1 MLISSFLLLMIF
13 PMIIVMFL
21 AYNEENRI
29 FQEQVSGYLEQ
40 TLQQTHRALDANL
53 SEMDRMIW
61 PILYREPFDFLE
73 APLDSPYNLIQATQ
87 KFRNEM
93 FLNYFRGRVN
103 QIRSIYFVTPS
114 SIILSSD
121 DELHSF
127 YEFDRDKYYAMIRS
141 LQEKPLDIHWF
152 TGTQAFVNPKD
163 GYQSDLYPSVIAA
176 RRIMDS
182 NRAELQGYLFI
193 QFNNLFLDDVLRSI
207 RIGKTGTLLLMD
219 QNKEIVYKGQSQ
231 SLDNPQIKSAVDSI
245 SSMQS
250 GARIVDNK
258 WLLAIDTSAVS
269 GWKMVAVV
277 PLQELLEPNQK
288 ILHQMLILAVIG
300 LIAAIF
306 VSVYLANVISKPI
319 VRLSQ
324 LMIRASYGNFNV
336 RESKLDFIEVTLLQR
351 NFNNMMEK
359 IQQLIV
365 QVEKEQ
371 QGKQEAQLKA
381 LQTQI
386 HPHFLYN
393 TLDTIYWMS
402 KKYKA
407 DQISKLVTSLGRFF
421 RLSLNATGE
430 WTTVEKEFEHVRN
443 YMEIQSVRYRDKVK
457 YELILDA
464 EVHHI
469 QIMPLIMQ
477 PIVENAFEHGIT
489 QSSEKQE
496 MGWIHIKGWREGNE
510 VFISIEDNGKGMD
523 QETLERVIAG
533 LGESPSSEHIGL
545 RNIQQRLLLAY
556 GAKYGLQL
564 SSQPHEG
571 TLVLLRIPIS
581 GGGSYES

>member
-1 MLISSFLLLMIF
+1 
-13 PMIIVMFL
+13 
-21 AYNEENRI
+21 
-29 FQEQVSGYLEQ
+29 
-40 TLQQTHRALDANL
+40 
-53 SEMDRMIW
+53 
-61 PILYREPFDFLE
+61 YREPLDFLQ

-103 QIRSIYFVTPS
+103 QIRSIYLVTPS

-121 DELHSF
+121 DELHTF
-127 YEFDRDKYYAMIRS
+127 YEFDKDKYYAMIRD
-141 LQEKPLDIHWF
+141 LQDKPLDIHWYN
-152 TGTQAFVNPKD
+152 GTRAFLKPKD
-163 GYQSDLYPSVIAA
+163 GFQSELYPSVIAA

-231 SLDNPQIKSAVDSI
+231 SLDNPQIQSAIDSI
-245 SSMQS
+245 SSIHS
-250 GARIVDNK
+250 GVRIVNNK
-258 WLLAIDTSAVS
+258 WLLAFDTSAVS
-269 GWKMVAVV
+269 GWKMFAVV
-277 PLQELLEPNQK
+277 PLQELLKPNQN
-288 ILHQMLILAVIG
+288 ILHQMLLLVVIG
-300 LIAAIF
+300 LIVAVF
-306 VSVYLANVISKPI
+306 VSVYLANVISKPV

-324 LMIRASYGNFNV
+324 LMIRASYGNLNV
-336 RESKLDFIEVTLLQR
+336 RESKRDFKEVTLLQR

-359 IQQLIV
+359 IQQLIL

-371 QGKQEAQLKA
+371 QGKREAQLKA

-443 YMEIQSVRYRDKVK
+443 YMEIQSVRYREKVR

-464 EVHHI
+464 EVHNI
-469 QIMPLIMQ
+469 PMMPLIMQ

-489 QSSEKQE
+489 QSSEKEE
-496 MGWIHIKGWREGNE
+496 MGWIHIKGWRDRNE
-510 VFISIEDNGKGMD
+510 VYISIQDNGKGMD
-523 QETLERVIAG
+523 QETLQQVIAR
-533 LGESPSSEHIGL
+533 LAEEPSNEHIGL
-545 RNIQQRLLLAY
+545 RNIQQRLILAY
-556 GAKYGLQL
+556 GIEYGLQI
-564 SSQPHEG
+564 SSQPYEG
-571 TLVLLRIPIS
+571 THVLLRIPIS
-581 GGGSYES
+581 GGSYES